1 MHQIASN
8 RASKH
13 RPVGRAAEL
22 KTNEKGTEENF
33 MDSKKI
39 TKTHAAKKNGKSA
52 KTGKAS
58 TDLKAKLSEALEQ
71 AKKAKTKKTA
81 KKNGKQPDLPPEGA
95 YTVEGPV
102 KDTAGPRFLFS
113 VPSLHTGDDDYEH
126 LVVAKNAAQACE
138 LLADARITEKQPH
151 LADNPEARQH
161 LMKIAT
167 ANYLA
172 RKPSQIE
179 PRTEPVGVLQI
190 NHHKLGI
197 ASPEV
202 Q

>member
-1 MHQIASN
+1 
-8 RASKH
+8 
-13 RPVGRAAEL
+13 
-22 KTNEKGTEENF
+22 
-33 MDSKKI
+33 MDSKKL
-39 TKTHAAKKNGKSA
+39 TKKKAAKKSGKKA
-52 KTGKAS
+52 KVATN
-58 TDLKAKLSEALEQ
+58 LKAKLAESIATI
-71 AKKAKTKKTA
+71 KKAEDEIKAKGTA
-81 KKNGKQPDLPPEGA
+81 NKKKNGKQPDLPPEGA

-113 VPSLHTGDDDYEH
+113 IPSQHTGDDDYEH

-151 LADNPEARQH
+151 LAENPEARQH

-179 PRTEPVGVLQI
+179 PRTESVGVLQI
-190 NHHKLGI
+190 NHHKLGLS
-197 ASPEV
+197 SPELNS
-202 Q
+202 

>member
-1 MHQIASN
+1 
-8 RASKH
+8 
-13 RPVGRAAEL
+13 
-22 KTNEKGTEENF
+22 
-33 MDSKKI
+33 MDSKK
-39 TKTHAAKKNGKSA
+39 TKKNATKKNGSSKKA
-52 KTGKAS
+52 KVATN
-58 TDLKAKLSEALEQ
+58 LKAKLADSIAANKKKKGEQ
-71 AKKAKTKKTA
+71 P
-81 KKNGKQPDLPPEGA
+81 GLPPEGA

-113 VPSLHTGDDDYEH
+113 IPSQHTGDDDYEH

-151 LADNPEARQH
+151 LAQSPEARQH

-190 NHHKLGI
+190 NHHKLGLS
-197 ASPEV
+197 SPELNS
-202 Q
+202 